1 MATRPAKTGGNTTY
15 VAEVAGGNTLI
26 KASEVDGDLLQ
37 IYTNIDNSNIASA
50 AAIAYSKLNLTNSI
64 VAGDLTSSSVT
75 NPKLAA
81 NAITIAKMGPSSI
94 FRQLIDGTTEATA
107 DVVANVETIVLEAVF
122 GTTPVGGLILVHAT
136 MGGQFTGTAGDLGG
150 NNTLTVIIREGGTAG
165 VADGTIRRTMRLIAN
180 PTNTAGGTWLSTQT
194 QLPGT
199 VASFYMSASTAT
211 RYKLTASH
219 APGAGTSKFVRNFAY
234 LHIAELA

>member
-50 AAIAYSKLNLTNSI
+50 AAIAYSKLNLSNSI
-64 VAGDLTSSSVT
+64 LSGDLTASSVT

-81 NAITIAKMGPSSI
+81 NAVTIAKMNPGSI
-94 FRQLIDGTTEATA
+94 FRQLIDGATEGVA
-107 DVVANVETIVLEAVF
+107 DLVSVTESMVLEAVF
-122 GTTPVGGLILVHAT
+122 GTTPVGGLILVHCT
-136 MGGQFTGTAGDLGG
+136 LGGEFQGTGTTGGD
-150 NNTLTVIIREGGTAG
+150 NTLTVKLRQGGTAG
-165 VADGTIRRTMRLIAN
+165 VATDGTVLRTMSF
-180 PTNTAGGTWLSTQT
+180 TADPALSGGGSWSTIT
-194 QLPGT
+194 RIPYT
-199 VASFYMSASTAT
+199 VTSFYMTAALSV
-211 RYKLTASH
+211 RYKLTASYN
-219 APGAGTSKFVRNFAY
+219 PFAGTSKVVKQFAY

>member
-37 IYTNIDNSNIASA
+37 IYTNIDNSNIAAA
-50 AAIAYSKLNLTNSI
+50 AAIAYSKLNLSNSL
-64 VAGDLTSSSVT
+64 VAGDLTASSVT

-94 FRQLIDGTTEATA
+94 FRQLIDGTNEGTA
-107 DVVANVETIVLEAVF
+107 DVVDTVETIVLEAVF

-136 MGGQFTGTAGDLGG
+136 MGGQFRGTGTTGG
-150 NNTLTVIIREGGTAG
+150 TNTLTVILREGGTAG
-165 VADGTIRRTMRLIAN
+165 VADGTIRRTMNLIAQ
-180 PTNTAGGTWLSTQT
+180 PDVSAGGTWSTLT
-194 QLPGT
+194 QIPGT
-199 VASFYMSASTAT
+199 VTSFYMSASTAT
-211 RYKLTASH
+211 RYKLTASY
-219 APGAGTSKFVRNFAY
+219 APGASTSKYTRNFAY